1 MTSHPKG
8 SPMKLKIA
16 AASLF
21 AAFAFVGTA
30 LAQAPA
36 PADKPTVGK
45 YLAEGYTV
53 QKSEIGNPF
62 LQFILQKGTASGQVL
77 VWCSVQVQT
86 GETSSCR
93 TIK

>member
-1 MTSHPKG
+1 MRLAK
-8 SPMKLKIA
+8 
-16 AASLF
+16 LF
-21 AAFAFVGTA
+21 AAA
-30 LAQAPA
+30 LAVSFTSAASAQTPA
-36 PADKPTVGK
+36 PADKPTVAK

-53 QKSEIGNPF
+53 QRSEIGNPF
-62 LQFILQKGTASGQVL
+62 LQFILQKSTASGQVL

>member
-1 MTSHPKG
+1 MMRFLAVVMTLLATP
-8 SPMKLKIA
+8 
-16 AASLF
+16 
-21 AAFAFVGTA
+21 A
-30 LAQAPA
+30 LAQPAA

-45 YLAEGYTV
+45 YLAEGYEV
-53 QKSEIGNPF
+53 IRSDIGSPF
-62 LQFILQKGTASGQVL
+62 LQFILKKDKTL

>member
-1 MTSHPKG
+1 MT
-8 SPMKLKIA
+8 LKIA
-16 AASLF
+16 SALLLITALTG
-21 AAFAFVGTA
+21 AAF
-30 LAQAPA
+30 AQAPA
-36 PADKPTVGK
+36 AADKPTVGK

-53 QKSEIGNPF
+53 QRSEIGNPF
-62 LQFILQKGTASGQVL
+62 LQFILQKSTASGQVL

>member
-1 MTSHPKG
+1 MIFARLG
-8 SPMKLKIA
+8 A
-16 AASLF
+16 AALAVSMAT
-21 AAFAFVGTA
+21 AAS
-30 LAQAPA
+30 AQAPA

-45 YLAEGYTV
+45 YLADGYTV
-53 QKSEIGNPF
+53 QRSEIGNPF
-62 LQFILQKGTASGQVL
+62 LQFILQKSTASGQIL

>member
-1 MTSHPKG
+1 MASHLKDC
-8 SPMKLKIA
+8 PMKLKITTA
-16 AASLF
+16 LLLAI
-21 AAFAFVGTA
+21 AFAGSA

-45 YLAEGYTV
+45 YLADGYTV
-53 QKSEIGNPF
+53 QRSEIGNPF
-62 LQFILQKGTASGQVL
+62 LQFILQKSTASGQVL

-86 GETSSCR
+86 GETSNCR

>member
-1 MTSHPKG
+1 
-8 SPMKLKIA
+8 MKFRTLATLIVA
-16 AASLF
+16 GMALA
-21 AAFAFVGTA
+21 GTA
-30 LAQAPA
+30 SAQTPA

-45 YLAEGYTV
+45 YLADGYTV
-53 QKSEIGNPF
+53 QRSDIGNPF
-62 LQFILQKGTASGQVL
+62 LQFILQKSTAAGQVL

>member
-1 MTSHPKG
+1 MRS
-8 SPMKLKIA
+8 KIA
-16 AASLF
+16 AALVF
-21 AAFAFVGTA
+21 ATALTGTAFAQTS
-30 LAQAPA
+30 A

-45 YLAEGYTV
+45 YLADGYTV
-53 QKSEIGNPF
+53 LRADIGNPF
-62 LQFILQKGTASGQVL
+62 LQFILQKSTASGQAL

>member
-1 MTSHPKG
+1 MT
-8 SPMKLKIA
+8 LKIA
-16 AASLF
+16 SALLITAAL
-21 AAFAFVGTA
+21 ADTAF
-30 LAQAPA
+30 AQAPA

-45 YLAEGYTV
+45 YLADGYTV
-53 QKSEIGNPF
+53 QRSEIGNPF
-62 LQFILQKGTASGQVL
+62 LQFILQKSTASGQVL

>member
-1 MTSHPKG
+1 MT
-8 SPMKLKIA
+8 LKIA
-16 AASLF
+16 SALLLIAALT
-21 AAFAFVGTA
+21 GTA
-30 LAQAPA
+30 SAQAPA

-45 YLAEGYTV
+45 YLADGYTV
-53 QKSEIGNPF
+53 QRSEIGNPF
-62 LQFILQKGTASGQVL
+62 LQFILQKSTASGQVL